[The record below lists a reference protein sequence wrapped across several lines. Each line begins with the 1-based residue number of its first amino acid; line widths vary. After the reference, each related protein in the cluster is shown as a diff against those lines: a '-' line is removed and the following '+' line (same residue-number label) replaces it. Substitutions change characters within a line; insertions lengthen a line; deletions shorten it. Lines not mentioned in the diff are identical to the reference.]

1 MRKYATGLLAGR
13 IERLGGWSSLNFND
27 CRNRAQITQY
37 LMYSAYTS
45 TAGIAQLGERQTE
58 DLKVRNTKLWQES
71 VQPLEVIPRWVAPP
85 SGRLKMNVDG
95 SWNAEIK
102 VAGFGAVIRGSD
114 MVFVTAHCGSFED
127 VFSPL
132 QSEAMVIVEAL
143 MDPCLNLSTIEQ
155 IVEDCKELLAT
166 VTEATI
172 SHQANATAHHL
183 ARTGLSLSHC
193 CEWLD
198 SLPSIIVDL
207 LVEESHSSV

>member
-132 QSEAMVIVEAL
+132 QSEAMVVRA
-143 MDPCLNLSTIEQ
+143 
-155 IVEDCKELLAT
+155 

-172 SHQANATAHHL
+172 SRQANATAHHL

>member
-1 MRKYATGLLAGR
+1 
-13 IERLGGWSSLNFND
+13 
-27 CRNRAQITQY
+27 
-37 LMYSAYTS
+37 
-45 TAGIAQLGERQTE
+45 
-58 DLKVRNTKLWQES
+58 
-71 VQPLEVIPRWVAPP
+71 
-85 SGRLKMNVDG
+85 MNVDG

-114 MVFVTAHCGSFED
+114 MVFVTVHCGSFED

-132 QSEAMVIVEAL
+132 QSEAMVVRAGLLWAVDRGFSSLLVETDSLQIVEAL